1 MGSIWTS
8 TARLPRFAPL
18 RRDLKTDVLVV
29 GGGIAGLLCAYLL
42 KAAGADCALVEADR
56 ICGGTTMNTT
66 AKVTAQHGLIYS
78 RLIRERGL
86 EAAKQYL
93 EANLRALD
101 HWRTLCRALE
111 QPFETRPSGVYAR
124 TDRRKLDGELEALA
138 QLNYPARFESA
149 PPLPLA
155 AAGAVV
161 FPDQGQVHPLQ
172 FAGALAKGLPVYEH
186 TKVLE
191 LMPGRAVTTG
201 GAVSAGHI
209 IIATHF
215 PILNKHGGYF
225 LKLYQHRS
233 YALALENGPDVDGM
247 YVDEAK
253 TGLSFRNGEGLLL
266 LGGGGHR
273 TGKKGGGW
281 RELEDAAR
289 RYYPQARAVCRWAA
303 QDCMSLDGVPYVG
316 RYGRNTP
323 GLYAASGFSKWGM
336 TGAMLAAELLT
347 DLVLGRESP
356 YQTLFDPNRTILRP
370 QLAVNALEAAVH
382 LLTPTAPRCPHMG
395 CALKYNAL
403 EHTWDCPCHGS
414 RFAEDGTVLDGP
426 ANGNITS
433 EPKDRK

>member
-29 GGGIAGLLCAYLL
+29 GGGIAGLLCAHLL

-93 EANLRALD
+93 EANLSALAHWRAL
-101 HWRTLCRALE
+101 CRDLE
-111 QPFETRPSGVYAR
+111 QPFEARPSGVYAR

-225 LKLYQHRS
+225 LKLCQHRS
-233 YALALENGPDVDGM
+233 YVLALENAPPIEGM
-247 YVDEAK
+247 YVDED
-253 TGLSFRNGEGLLL
+253 TSSNETEGMPKISA
-266 LGGGGHR
+266 G
-273 TGKKGGGW
+273 
-281 RELEDAAR
+281 
-289 RYYPQARAVCRWAA
+289 
-303 QDCMSLDGVPYVG
+303 S
-316 RYGRNTP
+316 
-323 GLYAASGFSKWGM
+323 SG
-336 TGAMLAAELLT
+336 AE
-347 DLVLGRESP
+347 
-356 YQTLFDPNRTILRP
+356 
-370 QLAVNALEAAVH
+370 
-382 LLTPTAPRCPHMG
+382 
-395 CALKYNAL
+395 
-403 EHTWDCPCHGS
+403 
-414 RFAEDGTVLDGP
+414 
-426 ANGNITS
+426 
-433 EPKDRK
+433 